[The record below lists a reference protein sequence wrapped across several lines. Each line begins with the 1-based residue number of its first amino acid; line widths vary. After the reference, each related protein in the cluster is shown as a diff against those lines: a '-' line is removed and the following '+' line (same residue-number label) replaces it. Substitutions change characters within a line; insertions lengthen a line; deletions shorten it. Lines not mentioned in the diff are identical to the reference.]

1 MNKTRMVF
9 YGALGSLVSVL
20 IWSFIGG
27 CHTSAPEL
35 TAPPPAGDVAPEEIA
50 PPAEISEETLI
61 EEGIITEDKPRAQA
75 EPAPAAAEP
84 APAAVEPA
92 RETAAVPKPEIPA
105 GRFHTVEK
113 GETLWGISRQYG
125 VSLDSIVEAN
135 KLDDPD
141 RLSVGQRLVI
151 P

>member
-1 MNKTRMVF
+1 MSKSRMIF

-27 CHTSAPEL
+27 CHTSSPKAP
-35 TAPPPAGDVAPEEIA
+35 APPPAGEAAYEEIA
-50 PPAEISEETLI
+50 PPAPISENTLV
-61 EEGIITEDKPRAQA
+61 EEGIIPGDKPETPS
-75 EPAPAAAEP
+75 EPVPAAS
-84 APAAVEPA
+84 
-92 RETAAVPKPEIPA
+92 AAVPETEPA
-105 GRFHTVEK
+105 ASRFHTVAK

-125 VSLDSIVEAN
+125 VSLKSIEEAN